1 MCLFV
6 FYDPVS
12 DHCRLLNAPW
22 RKGRRASRQPIDAS
36 IPSRLK
42 SVQFICY
49 APVPPSLSALG
60 LFCRWTW
67 VSQYQSVSILDVIGD
82 KSDGGGEW

>member
-1 MCLFV
+1 MHLGGKVVEHLVSLLTLVSPQDGRVFNLFV
-6 FYDPVS
+6 MPLF
-12 DHCRLLNAPW
+12 
-22 RKGRRASRQPIDAS
+22 
-36 IPSRLK
+36 
-42 SVQFICY
+42 
-49 APVPPSLSALG
+49 PPSLSALR